1 MQQISALEFSNISNI
16 NNNEKSSINEDEDRE
31 NQIIYNEIHDNTNA
45 TSISTSNTEKKT
57 KYNCLLQNLCCYCNN
72 TANEETIFISPW
84 QPEFKITNVIIDE
97 RHNQSNLTKEIK
109 FLFIYQDEGKETTI
123 PIKISVAEKPKF
135 NFSCCINGYTMV
147 AKKTTK
153 KQGAIKNANR
163 VNKIKELLNTLAKY
177 KDNDEIT
184 SLSVQ
189 CLFIMLYHK
198 YDLYCSKKSYDNQ
211 CDAIQGALLED
222 WENKL
227 KKFEE
232 NMRKKIDEEEEKEE
246 REKKEKKEVKKQD
259 EIQEYN
265 DDCRCWGYSKNHI
278 KENETIIH
286 NQMNVHECNNNS
298 VTKNIDVCSSA
309 DRNNINVGNDS
320 LRSSVFK

>member
-1 MQQISALEFSNISNI
+1 MHEKELSFSNISKI
-16 NNNEKSSINEDEDRE
+16 NKDEDEKEKYDIQEEKSLQLEE
-31 NQIIYNEIHDNTNA
+31 EI
-45 TSISTSNTEKKT
+45 K
-57 KYNCLLQNLCCYCNN
+57 
-72 TANEETIFISPW
+72 ISPW
-84 QPEFKITNVIIDE
+84 EPKFKITNVIIDE

-123 PIKISVAEKPKF
+123 PIEISVAEKPKF
-135 NFSCCINGYTMV
+135 NVSCCINGYTMV

-184 SLSVQ
+184 SLAVQ
-189 CLFIMLYHK
+189 CLFIVLYH
-198 YDLYCSKKSYDNQ
+198 SYDIYSNSEICDER
-211 CDAIQGALLED
+211 CDAIQCALLED

-265 DDCRCWGYSKNHI
+265 DDCCCWRYSKNHI
-278 KENETIIH
+278 KENEIIIVH
-286 NQMNVHECNNNS
+286 NQMNANECNNNP
-298 VTKNIDVCSSA
+298 VTKNIGVCNVA
-309 DRNNINVGNDS
+309 NKNNITVGDGK
-320 LRSSVFK
+320 LSSDVFE